1 MTADD
6 IFAEITESV
15 GRYGLDLTVERDPI
29 GRVVV
34 GDHLRTWRV
43 NFAPGPLPLN
53 ITIEG
58 LLPPLNERL
67 DQGFWVVVKRLTAP
81 ADSLSLV
88 DRSQLQRMKDGLD
101 DGLKDRQGEEG
112 S

>member
-43 NFAPGPLPLN
+43 IIQPGPLPLD
-53 ITIEG
+53 ITVEG
-58 LLPPLNERL
+58 VLPASDERL
-67 DQGFWVVVKRLTAP
+67 DQGFWEIIRQLTGP
-81 ADSLSLV
+81 ADNLSSG
-88 DRSQLQRMKDGLD
+88 DRSQLQRLKDGLD
-101 DGLKDRQGEEG
+101 AGLKDRHGEPP
-112 S
+112 

>member
-15 GRYGLDLTVERDPI
+15 GRYGLGLTVERDPI

-43 NFAPGPLPLN
+43 IFRPGPLPLD
-53 ITIEG
+53 ISVEG
-58 LLPPLNERL
+58 VLPPSNEQL
-67 DQGFWVVVKRLTAP
+67 DQGFWAVVKRLTAP
-81 ADSLSLV
+81 ADLLSSQ
-88 DRSQLQRMKDGLD
+88 DRSHLQQMKDGLGG
-101 DGLKDRQGEEG
+101 GLKDRQGEG
-112 S
+112 F

>member
-29 GRVVV
+29 GRIVV

-43 NFAPGPLPLN
+43 ILQPGPLPLD

-58 LLPPLNERL
+58 VLPPSNERL
-67 DQGFWVVVKRLTAP
+67 DQGFWAVVKRLTAP
-81 ADSLSLV
+81 ADPLSFA
-88 DRSQLQRMKDGLD
+88 DRSELQRMKDGLD
-101 DGLKDRQGEEG
+101 DGLKDRQGER